1 MTETEAQQHAG
12 EAVQH
17 VGEAVEHAAEAGH
30 GSGDIGAQIMHHVM
44 DNDVFDIGPLHIPLP
59 HIEMFGQDF
68 SITKHVVMMW
78 LAAGVLIG
86 SIVVAARRAHEP
98 VPRRFRSVIE
108 VFVLFIRDEVARKT
122 LHGQAD
128 RYVGY
133 LLTTFFFILACNL
146 LGLIPGMATAT
157 GNISVTA
164 ALALIA
170 FLQIQW
176 GGIRENGLLGHIKHL
191 VPGGVPLWLA
201 PLMFVVEFLGMLV
214 KPFALCIRLF
224 ANMMAGHVVILAFIS
239 LIFILGSIWVAPFA
253 VAFALFINVLE
264 VMIALIQAY
273 IFTVLTSTFIGMSI
287 HGH

>member
-1 MTETEAQQHAG
+1 MTNEAQAAQQHA
-12 EAVQH
+12 EQ
-17 VGEAVEHAAEAGH
+17 AAEALQH
-30 GSGDIGAQIMHHVM
+30 GAEAAQGGGTDIGGDILHHVM
-44 DNDVFDIGPLHIPLP
+44 DNHVLDIGPLHIPLP
-59 HIEMFGQDF
+59 QFELFGQDF

-78 LAAGVLIG
+78 VASAILILALVRAAG
-86 SIVVAARRAHEP
+86 RANEP
-98 VPRRFRSVIE
+98 VPRRFRSFIE
-108 VFVLFIRDEVARKT
+108 IFIQFIRDEIARKT
-122 LHGQAD
+122 LHEHGD

-133 LLTTFFFILACNL
+133 LLTTFFFILTCNL

-164 ALALIA
+164 ALALLA
-170 FLQIQW
+170 FAQIQW
-176 GGIRENGLLGHIKHL
+176 GGIRENGLLKHIAHL
-191 VPGGVPLWLA
+191 VPSGVPMWLA

-239 LIFILGSIWVAPFA
+239 LIFILGTIWVAPFA
-253 VAFALFINVLE
+253 VGFALFINCLE
-264 VMIALIQAY
+264 VMIAFIQAY